1 LAGVV
6 VSCQDLFAYG
16 TPLSAVYGVC
26 TFVVIVSHCVVGV
39 LQTSSVVLRR
49 LGVVVGGQLFLRICR
64 GLLTVGVVLVSL
76 ELRGVV
82 GISAMRVL
90 RR

>member
-1 LAGVV
+1 M
-6 VSCQDLFAYG
+6 
-16 TPLSAVYGVC
+16 
-26 TFVVIVSHCVVGV
+26 
-39 LQTSSVVLRR
+39 LRR

-82 GISAMRVL
+82 GISAMHVL
-90 RR
+90 QVVGLSSYCPEIVQCFYVVVTDGPQGTAQENAAITEFHV